1 MRPCLLEWFCA
12 ALQPFEA
19 RTLHR
24 TIIRI
29 ILKFVNLTFTIMST
43 STFPLITAPALR
55 QLLYQDDIIIIDA
68 SGGPDAKKR
77 YEKRHIEG
85 ARFIDL
91 ETQLAD
97 TSGDPARG
105 GRHPLPAVTHFA
117 ETLSMLGIT
126 KSHRV
131 VIYDDKSGANAAAR
145 LWWMLRAAGH
155 PYVQVLDGGLQAAE
169 EHGLPI
175 NDEPVI
181 INPSGAYT

>member
-1 MRPCLLEWFCA
+1 
-12 ALQPFEA
+12 
-19 RTLHR
+19 
-24 TIIRI
+24 
-29 ILKFVNLTFTIMST
+29 
-43 STFPLITAPALR
+43 
-55 QLLYQDDIIIIDA
+55 
-68 SGGPDAKKR
+68 
-77 YEKRHIEG
+77 EG

-105 GRHPLPAVTHFA
+105 GRRPLPAVTHFA
-117 ETLSMLGIT
+117 DTLSMLGIT

-131 VIYDDKSGANAAAR
+131 VIYDDESGAHAAAR
-145 LWWMLRAAGH
+145 LCCMLRAAGH

-181 INPSGAYT
+181 INPSGAYTITRWTLPQALMDEVEIAANDVRQLVIDVRDAERYNGLTEPLD